1 MQLDKHKQSSWSWK
15 VLTVHCPQCWTGAA
29 FKNILF
35 FLARD
40 SSFSI
45 VYGSPETVESKK
57 ERKKA
62 TQTNIHTCELINSVL
77 YFIKWTSW
85 HWNGVHVAP
94 LFDWLCYFGFN
105 PAGLGSVWVGL
116 LHRWAGV
123 LFLWLWQDGVWWF
136 VCVCLCFF
144 FLGGGVSVCVC
155 VCSSS
160 LPNQL
165 KPQTAQ
171 LERCPNPSACK
182 LKTQQ

>member
-1 MQLDKHKQSSWSWK
+1 MRVKCQLRKLK
-15 VLTVHCPQCWTGAA
+15 L
-29 FKNILF
+29 
-35 FLARD
+35 
-40 SSFSI
+40 
-45 VYGSPETVESKK
+45 KK
-57 ERKKA
+57 ERRRRRSHRDKHSHLW
-62 TQTNIHTCELINSVL
+62 TNKLSVL

-85 HWNGVHVAP
+85 HWNGVHVVP

-136 VCVCLCFF
+136 VCVCLCF
-144 FLGGGVSVCVC
+144 VWCVCVCVC
-155 VCSSS
+155 VCSPS

-171 LERCPNPSACK
+171 LERRPNPSACK